1 MLFGIIF
8 MISLYFY
15 GNQKDLIMKRRD
27 FLIKGLGAGIL
38 AGSGVS
44 MNGFSRL
51 MGNPAAPEDGVADL
65 VAIKGENPADM
76 FDKGIEALGGISE
89 YVKPGQTVVI
99 KPNIG
104 WDAVPERAA
113 NTNPEL
119 IGRITKRCY
128 EAGAKSVSIFD
139 NTCDEW
145 KKCYA
150 NSGIEAEVN
159 DNKGAIIPG
168 NSESYY
174 KEVSISEGKSLT
186 STKVHELIL
195 NSDVFINVPVLKSH
209 SSAKL
214 TIAMKNLM
222 GVVWDRRWWHQN
234 DLHQCIAD
242 YTTFRKPDLNVI
254 DAYRV
259 MKRNGPRGVSTED
272 VIMLNSMVIS
282 RDIVAA
288 DAAATKIFGL
298 EPEDIPYIAIADEM
312 GIGTMDLSSLNI
324 KRIKM

>member
-1 MLFGIIF
+1 
-8 MISLYFY
+8 
-15 GNQKDLIMKRRD
+15 MKRRD
-27 FLIKGLGAGIL
+27 FIVKGLGAGIL

-51 MGNPAAPEDGVADL
+51 MGNPASPEGADIDL
-65 VAIKGENPADM
+65 VAIKGNNPADM
-76 FDKGIEALGGISE
+76 FDEGINAIGGISE
-89 YVKPGQTVVI
+89 FVKPGQTVVI

-119 IGRITKRCY
+119 IGRIVKRCY
-128 EAGAKSVSIFD
+128 EAGAKSVSVFD

-150 NSGIEAEVN
+150 NSGIEQEV
-159 DNKGAIIPG
+159 KAAGGAIVPG

-174 KEVSISEGKSLT
+174 KYVKVEEGKSLT
-186 STKVHELIL
+186 ETKVHELIL
-195 NSDVFINVPVLKSH
+195 DSDVFINVPVLKSH

-214 TIAMKNLM
+214 TICMKNLM

-242 YTTFRKPDLNVI
+242 YTTFRKPDLNVV

-272 VIMLNSMVIS
+272 VILLDSMVIS
-282 RDIVAA
+282 KDIVAA
-288 DAAATKIFGL
+288 DAAATKLFGL

-312 GIGTMDLSSLNI
+312 GIGTMDLASLNI

>member
-1 MLFGIIF
+1 MVLLRF
-8 MISLYFY
+8 SLYFY
-15 GNQKDLIMKRRD
+15 CKSKILYMKRRD

-51 MGNPAAPEDGVADL
+51 MGNPAAPEEGEVDL
-65 VAIKGENPADM
+65 VAVKGSDPAEM
-76 FDKGIEALGGISE
+76 FDKGIESLGGIGE
-89 YVKPGQTVVI
+89 FVKPGQTVVI

-119 IGRITKRCY
+119 IGRIAKRCY
-128 EAGAKSVSIFD
+128 EAGAKSVTVFD

-150 NSGIEAEVN
+150 NSGIEKEVL
-159 DNKGAIIPG
+159 DNKAEIVPG

-174 KEVSISEGKSLT
+174 RDVEISGGKSLT
-186 STKVHELIL
+186 KTKVHELIL
-195 NSDVFINVPVLKSH
+195 DSDVFINVPVLKSH

-222 GVVWDRRWWHQN
+222 GVVWDRRWWHKN

-242 YTTFRKPDLNVI
+242 YATFRNPDLNIV

-272 VIMLNSMVIS
+272 VIMLNSMLIS
-282 RDIVAA
+282 KDIVAA
-288 DAAATKIFGL
+288 DAAAAKLFGY

-312 GIGTMDLSSLNI
+312 GIGNKNLSELNI